1 MGGRTVLRLSEAEC
15 GALLDVIFDNS
26 ITGLALV
33 GEDGTFRR
41 ANPSFCRL
49 VEYSEAELRKLR
61 YQDITDPV
69 DVRQDEEMAAL
80 VAAGEYETYDYHKSY
95 ITKTKRSQ
103 PILLRVTGVRINGKF
118 MYFCAEIAPLDSPP
132 AERALEAGI
141 HARAARRRLLAA
153 VRENWHV
160 ILTVLGAAAV
170 VAAQVIEKLHPA

>member
-1 MGGRTVLRLSEAEC
+1 MLRLSEAEC

-49 VEYSEAELRKLR
+49 VEYSEAELRRLR

-103 PILLRVTGVRINGKF
+103 PILLRVTGVRIDGRF
-118 MYFCAEIAPLDSPP
+118 MYFCAEVAPLDSPP
-132 AERALEAGI
+132 AARALEAGVRS
-141 HARAARRRLLAA
+141 RAARRVLLRA

-160 ILTVLGAAAV
+160 LTAVAGAAAV
-170 VAAQVIEKLHPA
+170 IIARVIERLAP